1 MTGNILGFFVFFL
14 VGQQISIH
22 SFNYGI
28 NNFAQSLDKN
38 YELLF
43 MNIIIVCRRFV
54 IVSL

>member
-1 MTGNILGFFVFFL
+1 MTGNILGFFL

-28 NNFAQSLDKN
+28 NDFAQGLDKN

-43 MNIIIVCRRFV
+43 MNINIVCMRFV
-54 IVSL
+54 TASL